1 MSRHQEALPTRSL
14 VAADAVL
21 AVLRAGIAGCAVAL
35 GLLLL
40 AMLVASLTVRGSGMD
55 SRALGILAV
64 SSIGIAALIILY
76 GVALVPE
83 RLAKGRF
90 YAGLDPR
97 DPGFPGAVAVR
108 GQVSDP
114 YLPAVWSAVGLGSL
128 AVLALIPCVVLA
140 AGEAGR
146 LDDPDHRSAFTGW
159 AVASGVLLAVVALCT
174 VACFVLVARNRR
186 WAQVMAPTLPKNAL
200 GDRGPAVRVTTKEQR
215 RRARRAWTAHD
226 WFQQAGASLTVIG
239 VVLVFAGVYLHQPGL
254 YADKISFEEP
264 VEQVIGGIALACGLI
279 VAVGLVLSA
288 VTGGVELVRACAALR
303 RTTPDGQD
311 PRQRR
316 IARTATATLLD
327 AGDTAL
333 RLWTVGA
340 VLAGGWVLGGGELGG
355 APVLAVVWAVLGA
368 ALVWVRV
375 LLEAKAPGLRN
386 RLGHQLPTEP
396 DDSEYPNL
404 TVYG

>member
-40 AMLVASLTVRGSGMD
+40 VMLVASLTVRGSGMD

-64 SSIGIAALIILY
+64 SSVGIAALVLLY

-90 YAGLDPR
+90 YAALDPR
-97 DPGFPGAVAVR
+97 DPGLPGAVSVR

-114 YLPAVWSAVGLGSL
+114 HLPAVWSAVGLGSL
-128 AVLALIPCVVLA
+128 AVLGLIPCVVLA
-140 AGEAGR
+140 AGEAER
-146 LDDPDHRSAFTGW
+146 LDDPDHRAAFTGW
-159 AVASGVLLAVVALCT
+159 AVASGALLAVVALCT

-186 WAQVMAPTLPKNAL
+186 WSQETAPSLPKGAL
-200 GDRGPAVRVTTKEQR
+200 GDHGPAARITTKAQR
-215 RRARRAWTAHD
+215 RRARRVWTAHD
-226 WFQQAGASLTVIG
+226 WFQQAGGSLTVIG
-239 VVLVFAGVYLHQPGL
+239 AVLVFAGVYLHQPGL

-264 VEQVIGGIALACGLI
+264 VEQVIGGIALAGGLI

-288 VTGGVELVRACAALR
+288 VTSGVDLARAFGAIR
-303 RTTPDGQD
+303 RPSPESAN

-316 IARTATATLLD
+316 IARTATAQVLD
-327 AGDTAL
+327 AGDAAL

-340 VLAGGWVLGGGELGG
+340 VLATGWVLGGGELSG
-355 APVLAVVWAVLGA
+355 AAVLAVLWAALGV
-368 ALVWVRV
+368 ALVWLRV
-375 LLEAKAPGLRN
+375 VLEAKAPALRN
-386 RLGHQLPTEP
+386 RLGYQLPSEP

>member
-35 GLLLL
+35 GILLLT
-40 AMLVASLTVRGSGMD
+40 MLVASLTVRGSGMD
-55 SRALGILAV
+55 SRALGIVAV
-64 SSIGIAALIILY
+64 SSIGIAALILLY

-90 YAGLDPR
+90 YAGLNPR

-146 LDDPDHRSAFTGW
+146 LDNPDHSAAFTGW

-174 VACFVLVARNRR
+174 VACFVLAARNRR
-186 WAQVMAPTLPKNAL
+186 WAQEMAPALPKSAL
-200 GDRGPAVRVTTKEQR
+200 GDRGPAVRITTKEQR

-226 WFQQAGASLTVIG
+226 WFQQAGGSLTMIG
-239 VVLVFAGVYLHQPGL
+239 AVLVFAGVYLHQPGL

-264 VEQVIGGIALACGLI
+264 VEQVIGGIALAGGLI
-279 VAVGLVLSA
+279 VAVGLVLGA
-288 VTGGVELVRACAALR
+288 VTGGLDLARAFGAIRTAA
-303 RTTPDGQD
+303 PESAS

-316 IARTATATLLD
+316 IARTATAHVLD
-327 AGDTAL
+327 AGDAAL

-340 VLAGGWVLGGGELGG
+340 VLAGGWVLGGGELSG
-355 APVLAVVWAVLGA
+355 AAVLAVLWAALGV
-368 ALVWVRV
+368 ALVWMRV
-375 LLEAKAPGLRN
+375 VLEAKAPWLRN
-386 RLGHQLPTEP
+386 RLGYQLPSEP